1 MRIIGFYDVVMAS
14 MCLYLYVCHCIVIGI
29 FFCLTMVM
37 IWILMWVTCCTMLM
51 LWCGCMFVVIDILYP
66 AIWNYSCALAT
77 AFILFKTW
85 LVCRV
90 IEAGDVRINIC
101 YSWWDFP
108 IWWILSTK
116 ISEAS
121 FFTLISI
128 FLFLGLLFIRPL
140 NIVLK
145 VIFSIVFIILTWFY

>member
-1 MRIIGFYDVVMAS
+1 MKRIIRIPND
-14 MCLYLYVCHCIVIGI
+14 I
-29 FFCLTMVM
+29 FFAEIC
-37 IWILMWVTCCTMLM
+37 
-51 LWCGCMFVVIDILYP
+51 DILTSYFWQHLNVIYFFFLWFFRI
-66 AIWNYSCALAT
+66 AFIYNLDDFFIKKKLGFVWFLRI